1 MLLREEASTVFA
13 SAAILVSSA
22 SFFWPKSITRPV
34 NIQGTGRQIPWLS
47 GKISKVTFPGGTIH
61 RWCQYLLLIISHI
74 RVWNLESTLFCSR
87 MSVGQGCRFQVTGP
101 GLPLDVWIWERSF
114 NSLDLIFLF
123 FKYILLIMLLE
134 LSQLF
139 FYPLSPSSLHVPSST
154 SIPLP
159 P

>member
-13 SAAILVSSA
+13 SAAILVSSG

-101 GLPLDVWIWERSF
+101 GLPLDVWILERSF

-123 FKYILLIMLLE
+123 FKVYFINYAIRIVPVIFLPFIPFLPTCPLIH
-134 LSQLF
+134 QH
-139 FYPLSPSSLHVPSST
+139 SP
-154 SIPLP
+154 P